1 MMEEAILKALLVM
14 LSGWISLWA
23 IGRAGPMCW
32 RTDKF
37 DMAALGAIFVGGLAI
52 AIYALFDAMPTM
64 EFVVAFFAG
73 LARWLIAAPV
83 SRGTR
88 YERPTKKRKVLS

>member
-1 MMEEAILKALLVM
+1 MEDAILKAMLVV
-14 LSGWISLWA
+14 LSGWVALWA
-23 IGRAGPMCW
+23 IGRAGPMNW
-32 RTDKF
+32 QTDKF

-52 AIYALFDAMPTM
+52 ALYALFDAMPPM
-64 EFVVAFFAG
+64 EFIVAFFAG

-88 YERPTKKRKVLS
+88 YERPGKRRKAVQ